1 MAENVVG
8 AMMEWVNMEHGVVS
22 AELSRINNGIIELN
36 GTIRDILVFSKD
48 NQDNRLNRV
57 AGLTENS

>member
-1 MAENVVG
+1 VP
-8 AMMEWVNMEHGVVS
+8 
-22 AELSRINNGIIELN
+22 AELSRINNEIIELN
-36 GTIRDILVFSKD
+36 GTIMDILVFSKD